1 HAKYTHL
8 TTQKPS
14 SDKEASFL
22 ITAFYQRELLVYA
35 VTRLDRPFSVFHID
49 AHMAIHFKNAWMRR
63 EHPRTLPSYQRFN
76 ATPDQWERAMWPL
89 TPGGAM
95 SADALSLIAAA
106 DVIGER
112 THCHMDGMLRNRVQG
127 IRLSPVPLYT
137 LRLSSLHSPFSP
149 DLTPAPTA
157 ITLLPAPIH
166 FAALPRR
173 SQLRMAGLA
182 ALDVMQRVRRS
193 WEAMAMAMARAQR
206 GEQQEGRE
214 GEERDEEQEE
224 GDEELGV
231 GYKSEGGDRM
241 GRGEQGKLQRPR
253 LQSLVREVEGE
264 GGKGAV
270 EGWRDV
276 FDVVTRWRQIANP
289 TDATF
294 WKHSLLSPERVAV
307 RSTTPIHVYNFET
320 VKYYPVLHRAVALT
334 RATLLENEEAFDADY
349 TRFSVPR
356 SSHGS
361 KIEAARDLQ
370 ELHAAVGRDFSALTL
385 IRSALHPQ
393 QRIPGTEFQVKRT
406 NHSYDFYTETVM
418 DADRWSNFNAEMSAA
433 WQSLCTAVLDARTQ
447 TQDPQL
453 YRHRI
458 QHAILRLAFFWFQV
472 MPLTRGSAMGGMVA
486 ILGLSMAADMQTTA
500 LIPPNMHVDWEALL
514 STRHE
519 DFAAQVQPWLY
530 AAVQASPW
538 HLPLVHQVLSTPR
551 LVLAALTHSLTFESE
566 VNLN

>member
-1 HAKYTHL
+1 MTISSFPI
-8 TTQKPS
+8 QKPPS
-14 SDKEASFL
+14 TCSFRFAY
-22 ITAFYQRELLVYA
+22 IQ
-35 VTRLDRPFSVFHID
+35 
-49 AHMAIHFKNAWMRR
+49 NAWMRR
-63 EHPRTLPSYQRFN
+63 EHPRTLPSYQQFN
-76 ATPDQWERAMWPL
+76 ATPDQWERATWPL

-95 SADALSLIAAA
+95 SADALALIAAV

-112 THCHMDGMLRNRVQG
+112 THCHVDGMLRNRVQG

-157 ITLLPAPIH
+157 ITLLPAPIR

-193 WEAMAMAMARAQR
+193 WEAMAMARAQR
-206 GEQQEGRE
+206 
-214 GEERDEEQEE
+214 
-224 GDEELGV
+224 
-231 GYKSEGGDRM
+231 KP
-241 GRGEQGKLQRPR
+241 QGPR
-253 LQSLVREVEGE
+253 LQSLVREEGGE
-264 GGKGAV
+264 GREGAV

-276 FDVVTRWRQIANP
+276 FEVVAQWRQIANP

-294 WKHSLLSPERVAV
+294 WKHSLLSPQRVAV
-307 RSTTPIHVYNFET
+307 RSTMPIHVYNFET
-320 VKYYPVLHRAVALT
+320 VKYYPVHPRAVALT
-334 RATLLENEEAFDADY
+334 RATLLENEEAFDANY
-349 TRFSVPR
+349 TRFNFPCLLQLHVPAAPCFLP
-356 SSHGS
+356 SAVPSLS
-361 KIEAARDLQ
+361 ALSIEAASDLA
-370 ELHAAVGRDFSALTL
+370 ELHAAVGQDFTALTL
-385 IRSALHPQ
+385 IHSALHPR
-393 QRIPGTEFQVKRT
+393 QRIPATEFQVKRT
-406 NHSYDFYTETVM
+406 NHSYDFYTETAM
-418 DADRWSNFNAEMSAA
+418 DADRWSKCDAEMTAA
-433 WQSLCTAVLDARTQ
+433 WESLCTAVLDARTQ
-447 TQDPQL
+447 AEDPQL

-500 LIPPNMHVDWEALL
+500 LIPPNVHVDWEALL

-519 DFAAQVQPWLY
+519 DFAAQVHPWLY

-551 LVLAALTHSLTFESE
+551 LVLAALTHGFTAE
-566 VNLN
+566 